1 MFEKDAKSWMTVQL
15 VSNVYAG
22 NWNFLAYSQRPKK
35 WKSDKKVKMKIK
47 ESRVHAVIVRP
58 REMIVGRLLHNKRVI
73 GQCPR
78 YPKCYWQQMKIYE
91 LTSDETDRV
100 ESVV

>member
-1 MFEKDAKSWMTVQL
+1 
-15 VSNVYAG
+15 
-22 NWNFLAYSQRPKK
+22 
-35 WKSDKKVKMKIK
+35 MKIK

-78 YPKCYWQQMKIYE
+78 YPKCY
-91 LTSDETDRV
+91 
-100 ESVV
+100 